1 MLKLYLGYLNLSEN
15 LILRIFV
22 EKLFCLIIL
31 LINNFYN
38 TIVTLILMF
47 KLHINWNHPV
57 KA

>member
-15 LILRIFV
+15 LILRIYV
-22 EKLFCLIIL
+22 EKIIL